1 MLCLDGMYLQG
12 PEPVLLRLD
21 HQAGPLL
28 LKLFVGI
35 TAAGEEKLASVELPV
50 PGRETSWP
58 AGGFILSS
66 CRQLQEF
73 QPHLPTGLPEQTEVP
88 GRLWSLCI
96 SFPLFVILQI
106 PLRLRYQAPHC

>member
-50 PGRETSWP
+50 PGRETSERRGCYP
-58 AGGFILSS
+58 FNSRRFLS
-66 CRQLQEF
+66 F
-73 QPHLPTGLPEQTEVP
+73 QPYVSKKHPLISEVP
-88 GRLWSLCI
+88 G
-96 SFPLFVILQI
+96 
-106 PLRLRYQAPHC
+106 